1 VLVDKPTLKPPV
13 SAQEAPVAETPLIFA
28 DTTERRDR
36 LARAVTRGELARLA
50 RGIYTSDVH
59 NTPETVVRRHIW
71 EILSHEIPSAVI
83 TDLSVED
90 GGTGLQGFVYVAAS
104 RPRPLRLPGITILPR
119 AGSGPVDGDSQLPGG
134 IWIAG
139 DARALLDNLVPS
151 RLNQFGQRR
160 TGGVSWVERR
170 LDKLCAERG
179 PAGLNRL
186 RDQARTIAGLV
197 DRELQ
202 FTKLDALIGAALN
215 TRSAQI
221 AVTPELR
228 ARATG
233 TPYDQS
239 RLTVFTRLAGA
250 LADVAP
256 APLPDLPTDVAR
268 RTLLPFYEAY
278 FSNYIEGTEFTLDEA
293 AAIVFD
299 QEIPAGRS
307 ADAHDIFGT
316 YQLTSSA
323 EQMRTAPSTPV
334 ELLDLLSDRHAI
346 LMGGRPDVHPGRFK
360 TRANR
365 AGSTEFVA
373 PDLVEGTLRAGFEAS
388 AGLLDPFARAVFLM
402 FLISE
407 VHPFADGNGRT
418 ARIFMNAELVSAGQ
432 VRLVVPTVYRLN
444 YLSALKAAT
453 HTEGDQ
459 ALIAALRFAQRWTA
473 RIDWGSRG
481 TAEADL
487 TRTNALRDAR
497 EAEEAGLRL
506 TMP

>member
-1 VLVDKPTLKPPV
+1 
-13 SAQEAPVAETPLIFA
+13 VADTTSLIFA
-28 DTTERRDR
+28 DSAVPRDR
-36 LARAVTRGELARLA
+36 LARAATRGELVRLA
-50 RGIYTSDVH
+50 QGIYTSEVR
-59 NTPETVVRRHIW
+59 TSPETVVRRHIW
-71 EILSHEIPSAVI
+71 EILAHEIPGAVI

-90 GGTGLQGFVYVAAS
+90 GGTGRHGVVYVVAS
-104 RPRPLRLPGITILPR
+104 RPRPLRLPGIVVLPR
-119 AGSGPVDGDSQLPGG
+119 AGSGPVDGDSELPGG

-139 DARALLDNLVPS
+139 DARALLDNLVAS
-151 RLNQFGQRR
+151 RVNQLGQRR
-160 TGGVSWVERR
+160 TGGIAWVERR
-170 LDKLCAERG
+170 LDRLCTERG
-179 PAGLNRL
+179 ADGLNRL
-186 RDQARTIAGLV
+186 RDQARTIAGSL
-197 DRELQ
+197 DRQAQ

-215 TRSAQI
+215 TRPAQI

-228 ARATG
+228 ARAIG
-233 TPYDQS
+233 TPYDQ
-239 RLTVFTRLAGA
+239 RRMTVLTRLAAA
-250 LADVAP
+250 LADLAP
-256 APLPDLPTDVAR
+256 APLPNLPAEWPR
-268 RTLLPFYEAY
+268 RKLLPFYEAY
-278 FSNYIEGTEFTLDEA
+278 FSSFIEGTEFTLDEA

-299 QEIPAGRS
+299 QVIPEGRP

-316 YQLTSSA
+316 YRLTSSA
-323 EQMRTAPSTPV
+323 EQMRTVPTASA
-334 ELLDLLSDRHAI
+334 ELLDLLRERHAI
-346 LMGGRPDVHPGRFK
+346 LMAGRPDVGPGQFK

-373 PDLVEGTLRAGFEAS
+373 PDLVEGTLLAGFEAG
-388 AGLLDPFARAVFLM
+388 AGLLDPFARAVYMM

-432 VRLVVPTVYRLN
+432 VRLIVPTVYRLN

-459 ALIAALRFAQRWTA
+459 ALIAALQFAQRWTA
-473 RIDWGSRG
+473 RIDWGSRE